1 MKRKEIYFSVDIE
14 ADGPIPPTYSML
26 SFAAVAFEYKDNEI
40 NIIGDKSYNLIRL
53 FAAKQHPNT
62 MKFWA
67 RFPEAYAKTRKY
79 MVSPIWAMPDFA
91 QWVEKISGEKKAI
104 FIGYPA
110 TYDFKWMDYYF
121 YTFVGKNPFGFSA
134 LDMKSYASAILEH
147 HNFSST
153 SKASMPKKWF
163 KEGLPHTHVALDD
176 ALEQAHLF
184 CSMKRQI
191 HENGS

>member
-14 ADGPIPPTYSML
+14 ADGPMPPTYSML

-40 NIIGDKSYNLIRL
+40 NILGDNSYNLMTL
-53 FAAKQHPNT
+53 FDAKQHPDT

-67 RFPEAYAKTRKY
+67 RFPEAYDKTREDI
-79 MVSPIWAMPDFA
+79 VSPLQAMVEFA
-91 QWVEKISGEKKAI
+91 NWIEIIAGENKAI

-110 TYDFKWMDYYF
+110 AYDFKWMDYYF
-121 YTFVGKNPFGFSA
+121 YTYYGKNPFGFSA
-134 LDMKSYASAILEH
+134 LDMKSYASGILQH
-147 HNFSST
+147 RNFSST
-153 SKASMPKKWF
+153 SKSSMPKEWF
-163 KEGLPHTHVALDD
+163 KKGLPHTHVALDD

-191 HENGS
+191 HESKS